1 MNKYDVVVIG
11 GGAAGLSAALVLGRA
26 RRHVALVDAGQP
38 RNAPAAHMQ
47 GFLGSDGLPPGDLLA
62 AGREEVRG
70 YGVELIPGI
79 ASGVSAL
86 SGDDP
91 SSPPVFGV
99 RLEDGSMLRSRRILV
114 TTGLRDEIPD
124 LPGVAER
131 WGRDLLH
138 CPYCHG
144 YEVRDRPLGVLGGNA
159 AAITHAHLIRQW
171 SDDVVYFANGTV
183 LDTDQCE
190 ALVARGIGIVD
201 SPVAG
206 LVVEDDHLTG
216 VRLTNG
222 SVVPRDAVFVRP
234 DFIPHD
240 TLLADLSCATGP
252 SGWVAVDATGRTSVP
267 GVWAAGNAVNP
278 RAGHHGR
285 RGGLGSRDRHKQ
297 RPGRRGRAHRGD
309 PLSRRPAGLATWL
322 PRDPPTQDVRSD
334 D

>member
-91 SSPPVFGV
+91 SSPPAFGV

-171 SDDVVYFANGTV
+171 SDDVVFFFHNGRG
-183 LDTDQCE
+183 LPDAHRPQPDQ
-190 ALVARGIGIVD
+190 R
-201 SPVAG
+201 PVAC
-206 LVVEDDHLTG
+206 
-216 VRLTNG
+216 R
-222 SVVPRDAVFVRP
+222 
-234 DFIPHD
+234 
-240 TLLADLSCATGP
+240 
-252 SGWVAVDATGRTSVP
+252 
-267 GVWAAGNAVNP
+267 
-278 RAGHHGR
+278 
-285 RGGLGSRDRHKQ
+285 Q
-297 RPGRRGRAHRGD
+297 RPGPAHLRRDHRVPIAVYGSMPRLHRIRGNLLTRRA
-309 PLSRRPAGLATWL
+309 A
-322 PRDPPTQDVRSD
+322 
-334 D
+334 